1 MNEEVP
7 MKKRGLFI
15 LIGLI
20 LCSVISAGQEVYRW
34 VDEKGTVHFTDD
46 LSQVPEKY
54 REKIRKEIFPKE
66 PAPAQPAP
74 PPPTPLPKEG
84 GAVKE
89 PGQRPATQQKDILGR
104 GEEWWRAK
112 AIEWNEKLKTARK
125 NYENAHNEWKAKKQ
139 ELETSKFRSDSFKRR
154 LKAET
159 IALEK
164 KVKDWEKKMEEASNM
179 LENVLPKQAQD
190 DRANPDWLKI
200 EGKK

>member
-1 MNEEVP
+1 

-20 LCSVISAGQEVYRW
+20 LCSVISTGQEVYRW
-34 VDEKGTVHFTDD
+34 ADEKGTVHFTDD

-54 REKIRKEIFPKE
+54 RDKIRKEISPKE

-74 PPPTPLPKEG
+74 PPPTPLPKERET
-84 GAVKE
+84 VKA
-89 PGQRPATQQKDILGR
+89 PAQMPPPQQKDIFGR

-125 NYENAHNEWKAKKQ
+125 NYENAHSEWKAKKQ
-139 ELETSKFRSDSFKRR
+139 ESDASKFRSDSFKRK

-159 IALEK
+159 IALEQ
-164 KVKDWEKKMEEASNM
+164 KVRDWEKKMEEASHM

-190 DRANPDWLKI
+190 DQANPDWLKI